1 MANLLGLNNHLTI
14 NKLIKQLS
22 LSVVNIF
29 DIKMKFIRKSK
40 VIIWYN
46 LISFYKG
53 GDKVVQALRQ
63 DEYSEPINYLD
74 RVHSDSRGWITK
86 AEMNCGYK
94 QWHYRY
100 NELLEQDFNQENV
113 YISLN
118 TFYSTFRR
126 LEYLK
131 ELKAQFIDLDIY
143 KTKFSK
149 EQIIM
154 HLEADY
160 FNKSIPRPNLIID
173 SGRGLYL
180 IWLLNS
186 VPSKALPLWKAIE
199 EYLYSVLK
207 PFGAD
212 RQALDPTRVLRVPGS
227 INSKSNTTV
236 KVIEQYDYI
245 YDLREIQKEFLPE
258 LEERKANKKG
268 RPSKTVF
275 IHRERS
281 LYYARIQ
288 DIIKLCE
295 LREYDLKGHRELIL
309 FLYRYYLC
317 YFLEDTKKA
326 LEDVLELNREFV
338 YPLSE
343 TEVVRATRSAERVY
357 LSKDKDYKYKNETL
371 IELLLITELEETYMT
386 TIISKKEYKR
396 RDREYQKNK
405 YKEKLKSEGK
415 MSKKEELEQ
424 TRAKIKSLR
433 EQGFKNKEIMQML
446 GITSTTT
453 FERHITYM
461 KKNGLL
467 K

>member
-1 MANLLGLNNHLTI
+1 MG
-14 NKLIKQLS
+14 
-22 LSVVNIF
+22 
-29 DIKMKFIRKSK
+29 
-40 VIIWYN
+40 
-46 LISFYKG
+46 
-53 GDKVVQALRQ
+53 QALRQ
-63 DEYSEPINYLD
+63 EEYSEPINYLD
-74 RVHSDSRGWITK
+74 RVHSDSKGWITK

-236 KVIEQYDYI
+236 KVIEQYNYI

-295 LREYDLKGHRELIL
+295 LREYNLKGHRELIL

-317 YFLEDTKKA
+317 YFLEDTQKA
-326 LEDVLELNREFV
+326 LEDVLELNREFI

-343 TEVVRATRSAERVY
+343 TEVIRATRSAEKVY

-386 TIISKKEYKR
+386 TIISNKESKR
-396 RDREYQKNK
+396 RRSIRDEKR
-405 YKEKLKSEGK
+405 YKEKLKLDGKVSE
-415 MSKKEELEQ
+415 KEKLSQ
-424 TRAKIKSLR
+424 RRAKIKDLLAEGLKRKDICLQLDISIKTYKRDISFLK
-433 EQGFKNKEIMQML
+433 EQGLM
-446 GITSTTT
+446 
-453 FERHITYM
+453 
-461 KKNGLL
+461 
-467 K
+467 

>member
-1 MANLLGLNNHLTI
+1 MGQAIRQEEYLE
-14 NKLIKQLS
+14 QL
-22 LSVVNIF
+22 
-29 DIKMKFIRKSK
+29 
-40 VIIWYN
+40 
-46 LISFYKG
+46 
-53 GDKVVQALRQ
+53 
-63 DEYSEPINYLD
+63 NYLD
-74 RVHSDSRGWITK
+74 ILHSDSKGWITR
-86 AEMNCGYK
+86 AEINCGYK

-100 NELLEQDFNQENV
+100 KELLEQDFNQENV
-113 YISLN
+113 YISIN

-131 ELKAQFIDLDIY
+131 EIKAQFIDLDIY
-143 KTKFSK
+143 KTGFTKA
-149 EQIIM
+149 QIIM
-154 HLEADY
+154 HLETDY

-186 VPSKALPLWKAIE
+186 VPSKALPLWKAVE

-236 KVIEQYDYI
+236 NVIEQYDYI
-245 YDLREIQKEFLPE
+245 YDLREIQNEYLPE
-258 LEERKANKKG
+258 LEERKAKKKG

-281 LYYARIQ
+281 LYFARIQ

-309 FLYRYYLC
+309 YLYRYYLC

-326 LEDVLELNREFV
+326 LEDVLELNREFRE
-338 YPLSE
+338 PLRE
-343 TEVVRATRSAERVY
+343 TEVIRATRSAEKVY

-371 IELLLITELEETYMT
+371 IELLEITELEETHMS
-386 TIISKKEYKR
+386 TIISDKEYKR
-396 RDREYQKNK
+396 RENIRVKKAYQ
-405 YKEKLKSEGK
+405 EKLKSEGK
-415 MSKKEELEQ
+415 VSEKEKLSQ
-424 TRAKIKSLR
+424 RRAKIKDLLREGLKQKDICSQLNISKDTYIRDRKYLR
-433 EQGFKNKEIMQML
+433 EQGLI
-446 GITSTTT
+446 
-453 FERHITYM
+453 
-461 KKNGLL
+461 
-467 K
+467 

>member
-1 MANLLGLNNHLTI
+1 MG
-14 NKLIKQLS
+14 Q
-22 LSVVNIF
+22 V
-29 DIKMKFIRKSK
+29 
-40 VIIWYN
+40 
-46 LISFYKG
+46 
-53 GDKVVQALRQ
+53 LRQ
-63 DEYSEPINYLD
+63 EEYSEQINYLD
-74 RVHSDSRGWITK
+74 ILHSDSKGWITK
-86 AEMNCGYK
+86 AEINCGYK

-113 YISLN
+113 YISIN

-126 LEYLK
+126 LEYIK

-143 KTKFSK
+143 KTGFTK

-212 RQALDPTRVLRVPGS
+212 RQALDPTRILRVPGS
-227 INSKSNTTV
+227 INSKSKTTV

-245 YDLREIQKEFLPE
+245 YDLREIQNEYLPE
-258 LEERKANKKG
+258 LEERKAKKKG

-317 YFLEDTKKA
+317 YFLEDTQKA
-326 LEDVLELNREFV
+326 LGDVLELNREV
-338 YPLSE
+338 I
-343 TEVVRATRSAERVY
+343 RATRSAEKVY
-357 LSKDKDYKYKNETL
+357 LSKNKDYKYKNETL
-371 IELLLITELEETYMT
+371 IELLVITELEETYMS
-386 TIISKKEYKR
+386 TIISKREFKR
-396 RDREYQKNK
+396 RKNLRDREYQKNK
-405 YKEKLKSEGK
+405 YQEKLRADGKVSEK
-415 MSKKEELEQ
+415 DKISQRRE
-424 TRAKIKSLR
+424 KIKALL
-433 EQGFKNKEIMQML
+433 EQGFKQKEIYLSLNISKRTCINDIKYLKEQ
-446 GITSTTT
+446 
-453 FERHITYM
+453 
-461 KKNGLL
+461 GLI
-467 K
+467 

>member
-1 MANLLGLNNHLTI
+1 MGQAIRQEEYLE
-14 NKLIKQLS
+14 QL
-22 LSVVNIF
+22 
-29 DIKMKFIRKSK
+29 
-40 VIIWYN
+40 
-46 LISFYKG
+46 
-53 GDKVVQALRQ
+53 
-63 DEYSEPINYLD
+63 NYLD
-74 RVHSDSRGWITK
+74 ILHSDSKGWITR
-86 AEMNCGYK
+86 AEINCGYK

-100 NELLEQDFNQENV
+100 KELLEQDFNQENV
-113 YISLN
+113 YISIN

-143 KTKFSK
+143 KTGFTKT
-149 EQIIM
+149 QIIM
-154 HLEADY
+154 HLETDY

-186 VPSKALPLWKAIE
+186 VPSKALPLWKAVE

-236 KVIEQYDYI
+236 NVIEQYDYI
-245 YDLREIQKEFLPE
+245 YDLREIQNEYLPE
-258 LEERKANKKG
+258 LKPKEKKKG

-281 LYYARIQ
+281 LYFARIQ
-288 DIIKLCE
+288 DITKLCE

-326 LEDVLELNREFV
+326 LEDVLELNREFI

-343 TEVVRATRSAERVY
+343 NEVIRATRSAEKVY
-357 LSKDKDYKYKNETL
+357 LSKDKDYRYKNETL
-371 IELLLITELEETYMT
+371 IELLEITELEETHMS
-386 TIISKKEYKR
+386 TIISDKEYKR
-396 RDREYQKNK
+396 RENIRVKKAYQ
-405 YKEKLKSEGK
+405 EKLKSEGK
-415 MSKKEELEQ
+415 VSEKEKLSQ
-424 TRAKIKSLR
+424 RRAKIKDLLREGLKQKDICSQLNISKDTYIRDRKYLR
-433 EQGFKNKEIMQML
+433 EQGLI
-446 GITSTTT
+446 
-453 FERHITYM
+453 
-461 KKNGLL
+461 
-467 K
+467 

>member
-1 MANLLGLNNHLTI
+1 MGQAIRQEEYLE
-14 NKLIKQLS
+14 QL
-22 LSVVNIF
+22 
-29 DIKMKFIRKSK
+29 
-40 VIIWYN
+40 
-46 LISFYKG
+46 
-53 GDKVVQALRQ
+53 
-63 DEYSEPINYLD
+63 NYLD
-74 RVHSDSRGWITK
+74 ILHSDSKGWITR
-86 AEMNCGYK
+86 AEINCGYK

-100 NELLEQDFNQENV
+100 KELLEQDFNQENV
-113 YISLN
+113 YISIN

-143 KTKFSK
+143 KTGFTKA
-149 EQIIM
+149 QIIM
-154 HLEADY
+154 HLETDY

-186 VPSKALPLWKAIE
+186 VPSKALPLWKAVE

-236 KVIEQYDYI
+236 NVIEQYDYI

-258 LEERKANKKG
+258 LKPKEKKKG
-268 RPSKTVF
+268 RPSRTVF

-281 LYYARIQ
+281 LYFARIQ
-288 DIIKLCE
+288 DITKLCE

-326 LEDVLELNREFV
+326 LEDVLELNREFI

-343 TEVVRATRSAERVY
+343 NEVIRATRSAEKVY
-357 LSKDKDYKYKNETL
+357 LSKDKDYRYKNETL
-371 IELLLITELEETYMT
+371 IELLEITELEETHMS
-386 TIISKKEYKR
+386 TIISKNEYKR
-396 RDREYQKNK
+396 RDRVYQKNK
-405 YKEKLKSEGK
+405 YQRKLKSEGK
-415 MSKKEELEQ
+415 ISEKEKLSQ
-424 TRAKIKSLR
+424 RRAKIKDLLAEGLKQKDICSQLNISKDTYIRDRKYLR
-433 EQGFKNKEIMQML
+433 EQGLI
-446 GITSTTT
+446 
-453 FERHITYM
+453 
-461 KKNGLL
+461 
-467 K
+467 

>member
-1 MANLLGLNNHLTI
+1 MGQV
-14 NKLIKQLS
+14 LIK
-22 LSVVNIF
+22 
-29 DIKMKFIRKSK
+29 
-40 VIIWYN
+40 
-46 LISFYKG
+46 
-53 GDKVVQALRQ
+53 DK
-63 DEYSEPINYLD
+63 YSEPINYLGALH
-74 RVHSDSRGWITK
+74 RDSKGWITR
-86 AEMNCGYK
+86 AEINCGYK

-100 NELLEQDFNQENV
+100 NALLEQEFNQENV
-113 YISLN
+113 YISIN

-143 KTKFSK
+143 KTGFTK

-212 RQALDPTRVLRVPGS
+212 RQALDPTRILRVPGS

-236 KVIEQYDYI
+236 NVIEQYDYI
-245 YDLREIQKEFLPE
+245 YDLREIQNEYLPE
-258 LEERKANKKG
+258 LEERKAKKKG

-343 TEVVRATRSAERVY
+343 TEVIRATRSAEKVY

-371 IELLLITELEETYMT
+371 IELLAITELEETYMT
-386 TIISKKEYKR
+386 TIISDKEFKR
-396 RDREYQKNK
+396 RKNIRNK
-405 YKEKLKSEGK
+405 KAYEEKLRADGKVSEK
-415 MSKKEELEQ
+415 DKIAER
-424 TRAKIKSLR
+424 RAKIKDLLAEGLKQKDICSQLDISKPTYVR
-433 EQGFKNKEIMQML
+433 DRNFLKEQGLI
-446 GITSTTT
+446 
-453 FERHITYM
+453 
-461 KKNGLL
+461 
-467 K
+467 

>member
-1 MANLLGLNNHLTI
+1 MG
-14 NKLIKQLS
+14 Q
-22 LSVVNIF
+22 V
-29 DIKMKFIRKSK
+29 
-40 VIIWYN
+40 
-46 LISFYKG
+46 
-53 GDKVVQALRQ
+53 LRQ
-63 DEYSEPINYLD
+63 EEYSEQINYLD
-74 RVHSDSRGWITK
+74 ILHSDSKGWITK
-86 AEMNCGYK
+86 AEINCGYK

-113 YISLN
+113 YISIN

-131 ELKAQFIDLDIY
+131 ELKAQFIDLDVY
-143 KTKFSK
+143 KTGFTK

-212 RQALDPTRVLRVPGS
+212 RQALDPTRILRVPGS
-227 INSKSNTTV
+227 INSKSKTTV

-245 YDLREIQKEFLPE
+245 YDLREIQNEYLPE
-258 LEERKANKKG
+258 LEERKAKKKG

-317 YFLEDTKKA
+317 YFLEDTQKA
-326 LEDVLELNREFV
+326 LGDVLELNREFI

-343 TEVVRATRSAERVY
+343 TEVIRATRSAEKVY

-386 TIISKKEYKR
+386 TIISNKESKR
-396 RDREYQKNK
+396 RRSIRDEKR
-405 YKEKLKSEGK
+405 YKEKLKLEGK

-424 TRAKIKSLR
+424 LRAKIKSLR

>member
-1 MANLLGLNNHLTI
+1 MG
-14 NKLIKQLS
+14 Q
-22 LSVVNIF
+22 V
-29 DIKMKFIRKSK
+29 
-40 VIIWYN
+40 
-46 LISFYKG
+46 
-53 GDKVVQALRQ
+53 LRQ
-63 DEYSEPINYLD
+63 EEYSEQINYLD
-74 RVHSDSRGWITK
+74 ILHSDSKGWITK
-86 AEMNCGYK
+86 AEINCGYK

-113 YISLN
+113 YISIN

-126 LEYLK
+126 LEYIK

-143 KTKFSK
+143 KTGFTK

-212 RQALDPTRVLRVPGS
+212 RQALDPTRILRVPGS
-227 INSKSNTTV
+227 INSKSKTTV

-245 YDLREIQKEFLPE
+245 YDLREIQNEYLPE
-258 LEERKANKKG
+258 LEERKAKKKG

-317 YFLEDTKKA
+317 YFLEDTQKA
-326 LEDVLELNREFV
+326 LGDVLELNREFI

-343 TEVVRATRSAERVY
+343 TEVIRATRSAEKVY
-357 LSKDKDYKYKNETL
+357 LSKNKDYRYKNETL
-371 IELLLITELEETYMT
+371 IELLLITELEETYMS

-396 RDREYQKNK
+396 RENIRVKK
-405 YKEKLKSEGK
+405 AYKEKLKSEGK

-424 TRAKIKSLR
+424 IRAKIKSLR
-433 EQGFKNKEIMQML
+433 AKGLKNKEIMQML
-446 GITSTTT
+446 GIHSTTT
-453 FERHITYM
+453 FERHISYL
-461 KKNGLL
+461 KKNGLI
-467 K
+467 

>member
-1 MANLLGLNNHLTI
+1 MG
-14 NKLIKQLS
+14 
-22 LSVVNIF
+22 
-29 DIKMKFIRKSK
+29 
-40 VIIWYN
+40 
-46 LISFYKG
+46 
-53 GDKVVQALRQ
+53 QAVRQ
-63 DEYSEPINYLD
+63 EKYSEPINYLD
-74 RVHSDSRGWITK
+74 ILHNDSKGWITK
-86 AEMNCGYK
+86 AEINCGYK

-113 YISLN
+113 YISIN

-143 KTKFSK
+143 KTGFTK

-180 IWLLNS
+180 IWILKS
-186 VPSKALPLWKAIE
+186 VPSKALPLWKAVE

-207 PFGAD
+207 SFGAD

-227 INSKSNTTV
+227 INSKSKTTV
-236 KVIEQYDYI
+236 KVIEKYDYI
-245 YDLREIQKEFLPE
+245 YDLREIQNEYLPE
-258 LEERKANKKG
+258 LEERKAKKKG

-317 YFLEDTKKA
+317 YFLEDTQKA
-326 LEDVLELNREFV
+326 LEDVLELNREFI

-343 TEVVRATRSAERVY
+343 TEVVRATRSAEKVY
-357 LSKDKDYKYKNETL
+357 LSKDKDYKYKNKTL
-371 IELLLITELEETYMT
+371 IELLEITELEETYMS
-386 TIISKKEYKR
+386 TIISNREYKR
-396 RDREYQKNK
+396 RNNEYNKNK
-405 YKEKLKSEGK
+405 YQEKLKLEGK